1 MCQDDVFNIFAE
13 TNMIKGLRTV
23 AYPVADLAAAKA
35 WYGKVFDTAPYFDQP
50 FYVGF
55 NIGGFELGLIP
66 DGTPGTAGSMV
77 YWGVD
82 DIEAEVTRI
91 TALGATPHGAIQDV
105 GEGIRTVELAD
116 PFGNLLCLIDN
127 PHFDLTAVR

>member
-13 TNMIKGLRTV
+13 TSMIKGLRTV

-35 WYGKVFDTAPYFDQP
+35 WYAKVFDTAPYFDQP

-66 DGTPGTAGSMV
+66 DGAPGTTGSMV

-82 DIEAEVTRI
+82 DIEAEVARI
-91 TALGATPHGAIQDV
+91 SALGATVRGAIQDV
-105 GEGIRTVELAD
+105 GENIKTVELAD

-127 PHFDLTAVR
+127 PHFDLKAVR

>member
-1 MCQDDVFNIFAE
+1 
-13 TNMIKGLRTV
+13 MIKGLRTV

-35 WYGKVFDTAPYFDQP
+35 WYAKVFDTAPYFDQP

-66 DGTPGTAGSMV
+66 DGQQATAGSMV

-82 DIEAEVTRI
+82 DIEAEVARV
-91 TALGATPHGAIQDV
+91 TALGATLHGAIQDV
-105 GEGIRTVELAD
+105 GENIRTVELAD

-127 PHFDLTAVR
+127 PHFDLKAVR